1 MLHKKTPHVG
11 SRAAAQQAQVGLS
24 PGTLIHIGLQ
34 KVEEVTVR
42 LWEYDE
48 HHCKEFNI
56 GDTEGQKQHKL
67 GSWWIEVTG
76 LHETQLIDALC
87 RRFHL
92 HPLLIED
99 ILNTEH
105 HPKFEEYDNALFV
118 VLKLFTYNE
127 QEKNLETEQIS
138 IVFGDRFIIS
148 FQEKAG
154 DPFEPIRDR
163 LRTGKGRLRKNGVDE
178 LAHRLMDAVV
188 DSYYL
193 AIARIGKEV
202 EELEETMMDT
212 LTDDTVQDVYRLKQ
226 ELLKLRRFI
235 WPLRDVVGRIER
247 SETPFLKEE
256 TIPYLRD
263 LQDHIIQ
270 VNAAL
275 EMFRDMVGG
284 LLDAHLSR
292 TTVRMNEVMKT
303 LTIIATIFIPLTFI
317 VGIYGMNFRHMPE
330 LDWVWGYPVIW
341 GIIIVVV
348 VGMAAYFKKR
358 GWF

>member
-1 MLHKKTPHVG
+1 
-11 SRAAAQQAQVGLS
+11 
-24 PGTLIHIGLQ
+24 
-34 KVEEVTVR
+34 
-42 LWEYDE
+42 
-48 HHCKEFNI
+48 
-56 GDTEGQKQHKL
+56 
-67 GSWWIEVTG
+67 
-76 LHETQLIDALC
+76 
-87 RRFHL
+87 
-92 HPLLIED
+92 
-99 ILNTEH
+99 
-105 HPKFEEYDNALFV
+105 
-118 VLKLFTYNE
+118 
-127 QEKNLETEQIS
+127 
-138 IVFGDRFIIS
+138 
-148 FQEKAG
+148 
-154 DPFEPIRDR
+154 
-163 LRTGKGRLRKNGVDE
+163 
-178 LAHRLMDAVV
+178 
-188 DSYYL
+188 
-193 AIARIGKEV
+193 
-202 EELEETMMDT
+202 LEETMMDT